1 MATLKQFVG
10 NLPTNCLSVFDHFVK
25 LALKGLSFAHVAGV
39 FFHNVTPLLY
49 IGDFTLISFRRDNY
63 EFEVATRRKQK
74 LKSLYNENGIVLD
87 IYLFSSKFFRGKKI
101 GLLDLGFLE
110 VDLP

>member
-1 MATLKQFVG
+1 M
-10 NLPTNCLSVFDHFVK
+10 K
-25 LALKGLSFAHVAGV
+25 LTLKGLSFAHVTGV

-49 IGDFTLISFRRDNY
+49 IDDFTLISFRRDNY

-74 LKSLYNENGIVLD
+74 FKILYNENGIVLD
-87 IYLFSSKFFRGKKI
+87 IYLFSSKLFGGIKV